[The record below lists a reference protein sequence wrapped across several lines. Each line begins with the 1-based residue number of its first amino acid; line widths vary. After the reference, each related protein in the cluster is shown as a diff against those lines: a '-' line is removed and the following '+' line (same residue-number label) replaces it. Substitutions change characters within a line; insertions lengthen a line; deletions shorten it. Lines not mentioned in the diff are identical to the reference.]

1 MKMSEIKELTDEQLV
16 HQELQLERELI
27 DARIKKSFN
36 TLTDSSVFGKLRK
49 DIARIQTEITSREK
63 KQELHKN
70 ALKAKFRRTFVA
82 EQGGQAGQDNVLQ
95 SIADKLS

>member
-1 MKMSEIKELTDEQLV
+1 MKMSEIKELSDEQLV

-27 DARIKKSFN
+27 DSRIKKSFN
-36 TLTDSSVFGKLRK
+36 TLTDSSMFGKRRK
-49 DIARIQTEITSREK
+49 DIARIQTEITLREK

-70 ALKAKFRRTFVA
+70 ALKAKFRRTFVPM
-82 EQGGQAGQDNVLQ
+82 EGDDSVQEDILK